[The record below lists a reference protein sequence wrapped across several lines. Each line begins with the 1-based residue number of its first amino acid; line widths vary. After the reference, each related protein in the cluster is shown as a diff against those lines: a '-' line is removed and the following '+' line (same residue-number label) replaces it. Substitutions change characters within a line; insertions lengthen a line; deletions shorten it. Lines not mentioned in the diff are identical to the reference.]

1 MEGGHGHRCERGV
14 EVMAFIIRRRFLTA
28 VLPIVI
34 IGGCTYLPEYVDP
47 IDWADSANEWV
58 TGNILGEDEISE
70 TGPLARSDIPGEE
83 DPFPSL
89 TSVPD
94 DRPSIRTLTEREEIA
109 NELVADRIEAR
120 YDDMPSIT
128 SSAPVSPVTN
138 SVSAQ
143 ANESR
148 TSVMDGREIG
158 DAEAT
163 SDVTV
168 IEDSWEESAP
178 RIDEKYIELT
188 EIVPQKEFVIPPPTV
203 PEVPPWSSV
212 EDNFEEMFR
221 ASGGAGSLMS
231 VRGSTVFPEEDIS
244 VSTLETGL
252 SRVHAAVI
260 YFNHGSTML
269 SNKHKKILREV
280 AVAVARSDGY
290 VSVVGHASSRT
301 KTNDVLRHNVVNYET
316 SLARAE
322 SVAAEL
328 IFQGVPRDKVSVY
341 AMGDDQPDYSEA
353 TTLGEAANRRA
364 NVYVDF

>member
-1 MEGGHGHRCERGV
+1 
-14 EVMAFIIRRRFLTA
+14 MALIIRRRFLAA
-28 VLPIVI
+28 VLPIAV

-58 TGNILGEDEISE
+58 TGNILGDEKISE
-70 TGPLARSDIPGEE
+70 TGSLTEGVIPGEE

-94 DRPSIRTLTEREEIA
+94 DRPLIRTLKEREEIA
-109 NELVADRIEAR
+109 NELVADRVDAR
-120 YDDMPSIT
+120 YDDVPT
-128 SSAPVSPVTN
+128 VTTPTPASSEISSVT
-138 SVSAQ
+138 AK
-143 ANESR
+143 ADEGSR
-148 TSVMDGREIG
+148 RDIDGREING
-158 DAEAT
+158 ADAPIDTT
-163 SDVTV
+163 SISGTRENSDPEV
-168 IEDSWEESAP
+168 DN
-178 RIDEKYIELT
+178 KYTELT
-188 EIVPQKEFVIPPPTV
+188 ESVPQKEFVIPPPSV
-203 PEVPPWSSV
+203 PEVPSWSSV

-221 ASGGAGSLMS
+221 ASGGAGSVTN
-231 VRGSTVFPEEDIS
+231 VRGSTVFAEEDIS

-260 YFNHGSTML
+260 YFDHGSTML
-269 SNKHKKILREV
+269 SNKDKKILREV
-280 AVAVARSDGY
+280 AVAVTKSDGY

-301 KTNDVLRHNVVNYET
+301 KTNDVLKHNVVNYET

-328 IFQGVPRDKVSVY
+328 ILQGIPRNKVSVY

>member
-1 MEGGHGHRCERGV
+1 
-14 EVMAFIIRRRFLTA
+14 MALIIRRRFLATI
-28 VLPIVI
+28 LPIAV

-58 TGNILGEDEISE
+58 TGNILGDEEISE
-70 TGPLARSDIPGEE
+70 TGPLTDAVIPGEE

-89 TSVPD
+89 TSVPE
-94 DRPSIRTLTEREEIA
+94 DRPSVRTLKEREEIA
-109 NELVADRIEAR
+109 NELIADRVDAR
-120 YDDMPSIT
+120 YDDVT
-128 SSAPVSPVTN
+128 TVTN
-138 SVSAQ
+138 PTPESSEISSVSAR
-143 ANESR
+143 ADESSR
-148 TSVMDGREIG
+148 SDTDGRESNDADTPSETTAINGTRENSALEVG
-158 DAEAT
+158 D
-163 SDVTV
+163 
-168 IEDSWEESAP
+168 
-178 RIDEKYIELT
+178 KYAELT
-188 EIVPQKEFVIPPPTV
+188 ESVPQKEFVIPPPSV

-221 ASGGAGSLMS
+221 ASGGAGSLTNDRDS
-231 VRGSTVFPEEDIS
+231 AVFAGEDIS
-244 VSTLETGL
+244 VSALETGL

-260 YFNHGSTML
+260 YFDHGSTML
-269 SNKHKKILREV
+269 SSKDKRILREV
-280 AVAVARSDGY
+280 AVAVTKSDGY

-301 KTNDVLRHNVVNYET
+301 KTNDVLKHNVANYET

-328 IFQGVPRDKVSVY
+328 ILRGIPRDKVSVY